1 MCVAHELSTNCCS
14 VTEHELLSDV
24 LKDMQGLSRGARALV
39 GSVRGARGGAWC
51 ATAQRRAW
59 DGPAAAFAGAGAG
72 GAVHARRFGLYD
84 EMLAMAG
91 RMDTAKATRRTV
103 PDSIVAPDYALT
115 GTPSATL
122 PKAQWMIEQHS
133 DKDIELA
140 RIAGR
145 ISREVLD
152 EAGRAVAPGVT
163 TDDIDRIVHEET
175 IKRGA
180 YPSPLNYHGFPRS
193 VCTSINEVVCH
204 GIPEN
209 RTLREGDIINI
220 DVSCYIGGFHGD
232 NSEMF
237 CVGEVD
243 DAAKELI
250 QVHACCS
257 AGLSWCSAPRAQI

>member
-1 MCVAHELSTNCCS
+1 
-14 VTEHELLSDV
+14 
-24 LKDMQGLSRGARALV
+24 MQSGRMLAGV
-39 GSVRGARGGAWC
+39 VRGGIAAALRRPVHRCGMAAGPQAAW
-51 ATAQRRAW
+51 ASVQRRS
-59 DGPAAAFAGAGAG
+59 
-72 GAVHARRFGLYD
+72 FGLYD

-91 RMDTAKATRRTV
+91 RMETAQATRRPV
-103 PDSIVAPDYALT
+103 PVHIVLPDYATT
-115 GTPSATL
+115 GTPTAKL

-133 DKDIELA
+133 DADIELA

-152 EAGRAVAPGVT
+152 EAAKVVAPGVT
-163 TDDIDRIVHEET
+163 TDEIDRVVHEET

-204 GIPEN
+204 GIPES
-209 RTLREGDIINI
+209 RTLKEGDVLNI
-220 DVSCYIGGFHGD
+220 DVSCYVGGFHGD

-243 DAAKELI
+243 DAAKKLI
-250 QVHACCS
+250 QVC
-257 AGLSWCSAPRAQI
+257 

>member
-1 MCVAHELSTNCCS
+1 
-14 VTEHELLSDV
+14 
-24 LKDMQGLSRGARALV
+24 
-39 GSVRGARGGAWC
+39 
-51 ATAQRRAW
+51 
-59 DGPAAAFAGAGAG
+59 
-72 GAVHARRFGLYD
+72 VHARRFGLYD

-91 RMDTAKATRRTV
+91 RMNTAQASRRRV
-103 PDSIVAPDYALT
+103 PDSVVAPDYALT
-115 GTPSATL
+115 GTPSAKL
-122 PKAQWMIEQHS
+122 PKAAWMIEQHS
-133 DKDIELA
+133 DEDIELA
-140 RIAGR
+140 RVAGR

-152 EAGRAVAPGVT
+152 EAGRAVAAGVT
-163 TDDIDRIVHEET
+163 TEEIDRIVHEAT

-209 RTLREGDIINI
+209 RTLREGDILNI

-243 DAAKELI
+243 DAAKKLI
-250 QVHACCS
+250 QVAVSSTCARETGARTH
-257 AGLSWCSAPRAQI
+257 RRKDNQIKECHPHLRI